1 MPDRVLRVYLTGDS
15 AGLEASMAKSAAA
28 TDAASDAMSD
38 SLGGVSKD
46 AEKAGKDSEGFFSK
60 MAGGMSNL
68 GLPFSSSMEKI
79 GAKLDATTTKG
90 QKFAQSMRTIGAA
103 TLAIGAAAAVG
114 IGAESIK
121 MANEFDD
128 AQVLLKTAV
137 IDSGSSWSKLK
148 GSIDAVEKSAA
159 NMGFNMTEAAGAL
172 QILTTATNDP
182 KKAMADLG
190 LAEDLARMKGIS
202 LAAASQ
208 TLAKVYAGST
218 RALTQLGINIDI
230 GTGKLTAIH
239 NATVSVATAQLHL
252 KQTEEEVAAGSL
264 KGLKASIALE
274 NAHRSLSNAEQKLA
288 LDQGTI
294 AKILA
299 TVTDRTKGAAKA
311 YGSTLTGQMDIA
323 KAHIHDLGITFGEFL
338 IPKLNSVIKIVTS
351 VVTWFTKNTLA
362 AKILGGMITGVLG
375 LAVTMFVATKVRA
388 FVSGL
393 SNMMTSFSQFVTRF
407 VSGSEVM
414 AETSETEGEAAAAG
428 FGPIGIAIG
437 GAMLA
442 MTLLLTHWKQVMS
455 GIKSIGAGI
464 SVVIHNPAQ
473 AAKDVGKKIQSWIFG
488 STTTTYKVT
497 REGGGFLIG
506 PIPIGMKVKITTTTT
521 KSEGLSGWFK
531 SQYEGLLA
539 QFKGLPAELASLGVD
554 LWHGILGVPAFFKSF
569 AKTFDLG
576 GLVNIF
582 KSGGTAIWDYLVS
595 SFKAAPGF
603 FKNLG
608 RGIYRDLDLAGLGH
622 IFKNFGTTAWSGILI
637 GVHTLENAWGNVWG
651 NIKAVGVNAWHALY
665 NNALH
670 PIWHFF
676 SVAFYTVIH
685 GAETAWNHVWGGIL
699 SAVQHVWSV
708 LKPIFHAISVGVG
721 GITGAVSTVAGA
733 VGGAAGWVGKHLG
746 TGGLVTSPTVAMIG
760 EGGPELVLNQ
770 KMTHFVMSGGSVNAN
785 PMRFTGGGAAG
796 TSGMLGPI
804 TINVKVNERTIAT
817 AIAPAM
823 RAALLRGGRG
833 QINIGLA

>member
-28 TDAASDAMSD
+28 TDAASGAMSD

-60 MAGGMSNL
+60 MAGGMSSL

-137 IDSGSSWSKLK
+137 IDSGSSWTKLK
-148 GSIDAVEKSAA
+148 SSIDAAEKSAA

-230 GTGKLTAIH
+230 GTGKLASIQTA
-239 NATVSVATAQLHL
+239 TEGVTKAQLAL
-252 KQTEEEVAAGSL
+252 KNTEEGVADGSVKAAQAGTEL
-264 KGLKASIALE
+264 AA
-274 NAHRSLSNAEQKLA
+274 AHLSLSIAEQKLA

-299 TVTDRTKGAAKA
+299 TVTDRAKGAAKA

-375 LAVTMFVATKVRA
+375 LAVTMFVVNKVRA

-393 SNMMTSFSQFVTRF
+393 GNMATAFGQFVTKL
-407 VSGSEVM
+407 VGGSVVAEDAETTL
-414 AETSETEGEAAAAG
+414 AETSEVEGAATSAA
-428 FGPIGIAIG
+428 FGPIGLAIAAVGI
-437 GAMLA
+437 AL
-442 MTLLLTHWKQVMS
+442 TLLLTHWKAVWRA
-455 GIKSIGAGI
+455 IKAVGTKVESAVD
-464 SVVIHNPAQ
+464 VVIHHPAQ
-473 AAKDVGKKIQSWIFG
+473 AVADVKKTIKNILKTAVSHPLILPITLGSWTISIDAIKWVWHHGANWFKDVFKDYENVGKDLFSKIPAAWDAAWTVIKYEAAVAWRFIDTSLLKPLG
-488 STTTTYKVT
+488 HAL
-497 REGGGFLIG
+497 GA
-506 PIPIGMKVKITTTTT
+506 
-521 KSEGLSGWFK
+521 GWK
-531 SQYEGLLA
+531 
-539 QFKGLPAELASLGVD
+539 ASLG
-554 LWHGILGVPAFFKSF
+554 GIK
-569 AKTFDLG
+569 
-576 GLVNIF
+576 
-582 KSGGTAIWDYLVS
+582 
-595 SFKAAPGF
+595 
-603 FKNLG
+603 
-608 RGIYRDLDLAGLGH
+608 
-622 IFKNFGTTAWSGILI
+622 TAWDG
-637 GVHTLENAWGNVWG
+637 AWGFVKSTARNDWRWIYNNALHPLAHFFENTWDNDLNGASHAWNTVWG
-651 NIKAVGVNAWHALY
+651 TIKGAGVNAWHALY

-699 SAVQHVWSV
+699 SAVQHVWSI
-708 LKPIFHAISVGVG
+708 LKPIFHAISVGVS

-785 PMRFTGGGAAG
+785 PMRFTGAGAAG